1 MIIKATREDEITK
14 RVSVEKRQSLCGAV
28 AELRV

>member
-14 RVSVEKRQSLCGAV
+14 RVSVEKTQGLCGAV
-28 AELRV
+28 SVLRV